1 MARHRAPA
9 VCAVTGCVLDQ
20 PCPVHVR
27 PAWAGREQRRP
38 DAMSGRKLQARNAK
52 VIRSHR
58 GVCHVCG
65 LPGATVVDHVVP
77 LAEGGPDEV
86 SNLAPIHPVPCHREK
101 SAAEAA
107 RGRARRHP
115 R

>member
-1 MARHRAPA
+1 MARHRAPT

-20 PCPVHVR
+20 PCPVHGR
-27 PAWAGREQRRP
+27 QAWADRERRRP
-38 DAMSGRKLQARNAK
+38 DALSGRKLQARNAK
-52 VIRSHR
+52 VIRAHR

-77 LAEGGPDEV
+77 FAEGGTDEA
-86 SNLAPIHPVPCHREK
+86 SNLAPIHPEPCHRVK
-101 SAAEAA
+101 SAGEAA
-107 RGRARRHP
+107 RGRSRRLP